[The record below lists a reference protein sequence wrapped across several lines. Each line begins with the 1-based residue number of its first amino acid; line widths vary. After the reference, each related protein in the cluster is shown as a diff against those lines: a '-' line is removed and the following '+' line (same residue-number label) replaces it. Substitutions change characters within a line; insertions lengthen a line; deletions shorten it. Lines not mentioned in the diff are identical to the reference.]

1 MSQEPSA
8 EVGPDEEDR
17 PLSTFRSFATLH
29 LHFAARALERY
40 TEAYYRRE
48 FGLKLAEC
56 RVIGITA
63 SYGIATFRQIC
74 DDGDFEKSYAS
85 RLINTLATQ
94 GLVDKK
100 WSQVDQRSV
109 SVTLTRAGRAMH
121 RRLHAAAGEIDA
133 RWTSVIPEA
142 ERAILLRNLDAL
154 TASARNLSANE
165 PAQPDAE
172 AAANPTVRAI
182 RSRG

>member
-1 MSQEPSA
+1 MST
-8 EVGPDEEDR
+8 PDDQEEDR

-100 WSQVDQRSV
+100 WSEIDQRSV
-109 SVTLTRAGRAMH
+109 FVTLTRAGRAMH
-121 RRLHAAAGEIDA
+121 RRLHVAAGEIDA

-142 ERAILLRNLDAL
+142 ERAIVLRNLDAL
-154 TASARNLSANE
+154 TASARNLA
-165 PAQPDAE
+165 AGDPDQGTAK
-172 AAANPTVRAI
+172 ADGDRLRVVR
-182 RSRG
+182 GG